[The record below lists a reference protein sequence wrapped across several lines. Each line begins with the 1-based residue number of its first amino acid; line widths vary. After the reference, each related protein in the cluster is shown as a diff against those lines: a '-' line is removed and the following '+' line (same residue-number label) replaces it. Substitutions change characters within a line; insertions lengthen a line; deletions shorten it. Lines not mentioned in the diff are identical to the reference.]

1 MNDEAADD
9 PLIEAAIDEV
19 LNRYRAVLPPGKID
33 DFRRSLRFG
42 LSTHPYAQELLRR
55 LRPRVTVQES
65 GAIEIP
71 GRAAPPGKVGRG
83 PTQ

>member
-19 LNRYRAVLPPGKID
+19 IERYRAVLPPAKLD

-71 GRAAPPGKVGRG
+71 GRGGAAGKVGQGR
-83 PTQ
+83 